1 MEYEEMIAVYES
13 MDQNTMENFNM
24 IIRDQS
30 PKNLYELIDLWKQ
43 ARDFIGA
50 EEQRWLTSPRVLWAP
65 FKKLTCNAKDNIMD
79 DYVIV
84 ELDFDEIIVLE

>member
-13 MDQNTMENFNM
+13 MDLNTRENFDM

-43 ARDFIGA
+43 ARDFIDA
-50 EEQRWLTSPRVLWAP
+50 EEQ
-65 FKKLTCNAKDNIMD
+65 N
-79 DYVIV
+79 
-84 ELDFDEIIVLE
+84 